1 MARPARPA
9 DARPGNP
16 SALPRYDGGGAWG
29 ASGSAERP
37 DKHYQSTALGW
48 ARYFG
53 QEAVAELL
61 EPVTH

>member
-1 MARPARPA
+1 MPGLGA
-9 DARPGNP
+9 DP
-16 SALPRYDGGGAWG
+16 SV
-29 ASGSAERP
+29 P